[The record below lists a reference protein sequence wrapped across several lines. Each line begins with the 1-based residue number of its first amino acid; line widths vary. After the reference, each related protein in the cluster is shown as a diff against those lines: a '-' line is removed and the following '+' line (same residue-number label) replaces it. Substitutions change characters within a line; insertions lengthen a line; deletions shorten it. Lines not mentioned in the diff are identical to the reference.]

1 MFLSV
6 RIFMTGRDN
15 EKKIRSFIDFNDFVI
30 FRLFFDLSSFYLSGV
45 GKSET
50 AYDTDR
56 ERKKT
61 YGYL

>member
-1 MFLSV
+1 
-6 RIFMTGRDN
+6 MTGRDN
-15 EKKIRSFIDFNDFVI
+15 EKKIRSFIDFNNFVI
-30 FRLFFDLSSFYLSGV
+30 FRLLFDLSYFYLSGV

-56 ERKKT
+56 KRKKT